1 MPESLGYW
9 SMPPDV
15 PLWHADNQHE
25 RMDELLGATAEI
37 KEKPLRRDVR
47 SLGQILGIVLRE
59 QEGERLFELVEKLR
73 QVSITERSGP
83 TAFQPARQLIRD
95 VNVLEAAKLTKAF
108 ATYFELTNL
117 AETNHRKRRRRAA
130 RLMAATPQPGTFK
143 GTLLRTRNAGIRFE
157 EVWDALARIH
167 IMPVFTAH
175 PTEVGRRTVIWKRQR
190 IAQLLQDLDT
200 LPLSDDHAAEIEKE
214 ITAEVTALWQT
225 DEVRR
230 ASPTVSDEIQMGLD
244 HSAVLLET
252 IPELYEEIAR
262 AFQDV
267 YETPLERSTL
277 PCVVEFGS
285 WIGGDR
291 DGNPNVTADSTEF
304 ALARARETV
313 LTYYIGAVRSL
324 RRRLSPSKKRIRVSD
339 VLSARLEKYREKL
352 SLKISDRED
361 EPYRQF
367 LTCILFRLRLA
378 ASDSANPQAYRGAD
392 EFAEDLRTIRD
403 SLFEH
408 NGLRLALVL
417 LDPLIQNVKTFGF
430 HLHRLDL
437 RQHAR
442 THAQAVQALRS
453 TASTEPARDV
463 LDYLRKIAELQQA
476 FGPDVFCSFIVSGTA
491 GADDIL
497 SLVWLAELGGIDLTR
512 IMPAPLFESIEDLR
526 QSASIC
532 ASIWGD
538 PGYARL
544 LEGWHRRQE
553 VMLGYSDSNK
563 DGGML
568 TSTWELYKAQAALH
582 ETAKNAN
589 IHLRLFHGRGG
600 TVGRGGGPT
609 HRAIVA
615 QPPGAFNGGIRITEQ
630 GEVLNWKYSDRIL
643 AERNLEVMVAASL
656 EALLRP
662 GAAPID
668 KEWEASMEAMSLDA
682 YSYYAVNIRDNP
694 DVLPYFEQATPASE
708 FDLAKIGSRPA
719 RRSGAHGLGDLRAIP
734 WVFGW
739 MQSRHGLP
747 GWFGVGYALDKFAD
761 AAMLGKMMDRFP
773 FFADMIRNVEMAL
786 AKSDLSIARLYAE
799 LVADTALRRR
809 MFGLIEE
816 EFTRTRDVVLR
827 VTKQKEL
834 LETNPVLLRSIRL
847 RNPYVDPMSLVQ
859 VELLRRK
866 REGDT
871 TPGIDD
877 ALASTMHGISSGLR
891 NTG

>member
-1 MPESLGYW
+1 MPG
-9 SMPPDV
+9 DV

-25 RMDELLGATAEI
+25 RMDELLGATADV
-37 KEKPLRRDVR
+37 KERPLRRDVR
-47 SLGQILGIVLRE
+47 SLGQILGTVLKE
-59 QEGERLFELVEKLR
+59 QEGERLFEIVETLR
-73 QVSITERSGP
+73 QLSITARTGS
-83 TAFQPARQLIRD
+83 TAFQPARQLIKD
-95 VNVLEAAKLTKAF
+95 VSVIEAAKLTKAF

-130 RLMAATPQPGTFK
+130 HLTSAPPQPGTFR
-143 GTLLRTRNAGIRFE
+143 GTLLRTRAAGIPFE
-157 EVWDALARIH
+157 EVWASLNRIQVT
-167 IMPVFTAH
+167 PVFTAH
-175 PTEVGRRTVIWKRQR
+175 PTEVGRRTMIWKRQHV
-190 IAQLLQDLDT
+190 AQLLEDLDT
-200 LPLSDDHAAEIEKE
+200 LPLSDDRAAEVEKE
-214 ITAEVTALWQT
+214 IAAEVTALWQT

-244 HSAVLLET
+244 HSGVLFET
-252 IPELYEEIAR
+252 IPVLYEEIAQSIR
-262 AFQDV
+262 DV
-267 YETPLERSTL
+267 YGVQLERGRL
-277 PCVVEFGS
+277 PCLVEFGS

-304 ALARARETV
+304 ALTRARETI
-313 LTYYIGAVRSL
+313 LAYYIQSVRAL
-324 RRRLSPSKKRIRVSD
+324 RRRLSPSRKRVGISVD
-339 VLSARLEKYREKL
+339 LNARLEDYRGRL
-352 SLKISDRED
+352 SLKIADRAD
-361 EPYRQF
+361 ESYRQF

-378 ASDSANPQAYRGAD
+378 ATDSANPQAYVNAD
-392 EFAEDLRTIRD
+392 EFAADLGTIRS
-403 SLFEH
+403 SLSEH
-408 NGLRLALVL
+408 RGVRLASLL
-417 LDPLIQNVKTFGF
+417 LDPLIENVKTFGF

-453 TASTEPARDV
+453 GAEPTESARDV
-463 LDYLRKIAELQQA
+463 LEYMRKIAELQQA
-476 FGPDVFCSFIVSGTA
+476 FGPNVFRSFIISGSA
-491 GADDIL
+491 APADIL
-497 SLVWLAELGGIDLTR
+497 SLVWLEGLGGVDLSHLL
-512 IMPAPLFESIEDLR
+512 PVPLFESIEDLR

-532 ASIWGD
+532 ASVWSD
-538 PGYARL
+538 PAYAKL
-544 LEGWHRRQE
+544 LEGWNRHQE

-582 ETAKNAN
+582 ETAKEFN

-615 QPPGAFNGGIRITEQ
+615 QPPGAFNGEIRITEQ
-630 GEVLNWKYSDRIL
+630 GEVMNWKYSDQIL

-662 GAAPID
+662 GASEIESP
-668 KEWEASMEAMSLDA
+668 WEAAMEAMSSDA
-682 YSYYAVNIRDNP
+682 FSYYARYIRDNP

-719 RRSGAHGLGDLRAIP
+719 RRSGVRGLGDLRAIP

-747 GWFGVGYALDKFAD
+747 GWFGVGYALDRFSD
-761 AAMLGKMMDRFP
+761 QAMLRAMMDRFP

-786 AKSDLSIARLYAE
+786 AKSDLSIARLYSE
-799 LVADTALRRR
+799 LVEDAGLRSR

-816 EFTRTRDVVLR
+816 EFMRTRDAVLR
-827 VTKQKEL
+827 MTDQKEL
-834 LETNPVLLRSIRL
+834 LEANPVLLRSIRL

-859 VELLRRK
+859 VEILRRK
-866 REGDT
+866 RDGDT

>member
-1 MPESLGYW
+1 
-9 SMPPDV
+9 MPPDV
-15 PLWHADNQHE
+15 PLWRADNQHE
-25 RMDELLGATAEI
+25 RMEELLGATADI

-73 QVSITERSGP
+73 QLSITARTGA

-95 VNVLEAAKLTKAF
+95 VSVIEATKLTKAF

-130 RLMAATPQPGTFK
+130 RLLASPPQPGTFR
-143 GTLLRTRNAGIRFE
+143 GTLLRTRDAGIRFE
-157 EVWDALARIH
+157 EVWDALLRIH
-167 IMPVFTAH
+167 ITPVFTAH
-175 PTEVGRRTVIWKRQR
+175 PTEVGRRTVIWKRHR
-190 IAQLLQDLDT
+190 IAQLLEDLDT
-200 LPLSDDHAAEIEKE
+200 LPLSGDHATEVEKE
-214 ITAEVTALWQT
+214 IAAEVTALWQT

-230 ASPTVSDEIQMGLD
+230 ASPSVSDEIQMGLD
-244 HSAVLLET
+244 YSAVLFET
-252 IPELYEEIAR
+252 IPGLYEEIAQVIR
-262 AFQDV
+262 NV
-267 YETPLERSTL
+267 YSTQLERGRL
-277 PCVVEFGS
+277 PCLVEFGS

-291 DGNPNVTADSTEF
+291 DGNPNVSAGSTEF
-304 ALARARETV
+304 ALSRARETV
-313 LTYYIGAVRSL
+313 LTYYVQSVRAL
-324 RRRLSPSKKRIRVSD
+324 RRRLSPSKKRIGVSEH
-339 VLSARLEKYREKL
+339 LSARLEEYRGRL
-352 SLKISDRED
+352 SLKMTDRAD

-378 ASDSANPQAYRGAD
+378 ASDSANPQAYTDPG
-392 EFAEDLRTIRD
+392 EFAVDLRTIQD
-403 SLFEH
+403 SLSE
-408 NGLRLALVL
+408 NKGIRLAKL
-417 LDPLIQNVKTFGF
+417 LLEPLIENVRTFGF

-442 THAQAVQALRS
+442 VHAQAVQALRS
-453 TASTEPARDV
+453 GAGSTEPARDV
-463 LDYLRKIAELQQA
+463 LEYMRKIAELQQT
-476 FGPDVFCSFIVSGTA
+476 FGVNVFCSFIVSGTA

-497 SLVWLAELGGIDLTR
+497 SLVWLAELVGIDLTR
-512 IMPAPLFESIEDLR
+512 VMPVPLFESIEDLR
-526 QSASIC
+526 QSGSIC
-532 ASIWGD
+532 AALWSD
-538 PGYARL
+538 PSYARL

-568 TSTWELYKAQAALH
+568 TSTWELYKAQGALH
-582 ETAKNAN
+582 ETAKDFN

-615 QPPGAFNGGIRITEQ
+615 QPPNAFSGDIRITEQ

-643 AERNLEVMVAASL
+643 AERNLEVMIAASL

-662 GAAPID
+662 GASPID
-668 KEWEASMEAMSLDA
+668 AEWEAATEAMSGDA
-682 YSYYAVNIRDNP
+682 FSYYARNIRDNP

-719 RRSGAHGLGDLRAIP
+719 RRGGARGLGDLRAIP

-747 GWFGVGYALDKFAD
+747 GWFGVGYALDRFPD
-761 AAMLGKMMDRFP
+761 PAMLGTMMDRFP
-773 FFADMIRNVEMAL
+773 FFADMIRNVEMVL

-799 LVADTALRRR
+799 LVDDTALRRR

-816 EFTRTRDVVLR
+816 EFTRTREAVLR
-827 VTKQKEL
+827 VTNQKEL
-834 LETNPVLLRSIRL
+834 LEANPVLLRSIRL

>member
-1 MPESLGYW
+1 
-9 SMPPDV
+9 
-15 PLWHADNQHE
+15 
-25 RMDELLGATAEI
+25 
-37 KEKPLRRDVR
+37 
-47 SLGQILGIVLRE
+47 
-59 QEGERLFELVEKLR
+59 
-73 QVSITERSGP
+73 
-83 TAFQPARQLIRD
+83 
-95 VNVLEAAKLTKAF
+95 
-108 ATYFELTNL
+108 
-117 AETNHRKRRRRAA
+117 
-130 RLMAATPQPGTFK
+130 
-143 GTLLRTRNAGIRFE
+143 
-157 EVWDALARIH
+157 
-167 IMPVFTAH
+167 
-175 PTEVGRRTVIWKRQR
+175 
-190 IAQLLQDLDT
+190 
-200 LPLSDDHAAEIEKE
+200 
-214 ITAEVTALWQT
+214 
-225 DEVRR
+225 
-230 ASPTVSDEIQMGLD
+230 
-244 HSAVLLET
+244 
-252 IPELYEEIAR
+252 
-262 AFQDV
+262 
-267 YETPLERSTL
+267 
-277 PCVVEFGS
+277 
-285 WIGGDR
+285 
-291 DGNPNVTADSTEF
+291 
-304 ALARARETV
+304 
-313 LTYYIGAVRSL
+313 
-324 RRRLSPSKKRIRVSD
+324 
-339 VLSARLEKYREKL
+339 
-352 SLKISDRED
+352 
-361 EPYRQF
+361 
-367 LTCILFRLRLA
+367 
-378 ASDSANPQAYRGAD
+378 
-392 EFAEDLRTIRD
+392 
-403 SLFEH
+403 
-408 NGLRLALVL
+408 
-417 LDPLIQNVKTFGF
+417 
-430 HLHRLDL
+430 
-437 RQHAR
+437 
-442 THAQAVQALRS
+442 
-453 TASTEPARDV
+453 
-463 LDYLRKIAELQQA
+463 
-476 FGPDVFCSFIVSGTA
+476 
-491 GADDIL
+491 
-497 SLVWLAELGGIDLTR
+497 
-512 IMPAPLFESIEDLR
+512 
-526 QSASIC
+526 
-532 ASIWGD
+532 
-538 PGYARL
+538 
-544 LEGWHRRQE
+544 
-553 VMLGYSDSNK
+553 MLGYSDSNK
-563 DGGML
+563 DGGMF

-615 QPPGAFNGGIRITEQ
+615 QPPGAFNGSIRITEQ